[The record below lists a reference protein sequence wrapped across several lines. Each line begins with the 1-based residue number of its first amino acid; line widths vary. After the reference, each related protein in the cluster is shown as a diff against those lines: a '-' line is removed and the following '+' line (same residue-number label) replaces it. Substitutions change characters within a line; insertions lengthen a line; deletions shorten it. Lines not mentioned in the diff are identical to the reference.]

1 MSDLTPADQLPAA
14 QSPADD
20 RGAIDGERLFRTDDS
35 SRNNTVSFNPFAFRS
50 HRMSVAEIEAQLSEE
65 ERAGL
70 ELVRETGGIH
80 QSDFWK
86 ELDVSSR
93 QGSRIVETLAEYGLI
108 QREDAVYNGHNT
120 YFLSPAPRDLD
131 FTLLMAG
138 DMLSP
143 YIGEEDV
150 NARSDSFSQWI
161 MNLAYEEYD

>member
-1 MSDLTPADQLPAA
+1 
-14 QSPADD
+14 
-20 RGAIDGERLFRTDDS
+20 
-35 SRNNTVSFNPFAFRS
+35 
-50 HRMSVAEIEAQLSEE
+50 MSVSETEAELSED

-93 QGSRIVETLAEYGLI
+93 KGSRIVESLVEKGLVD
-108 QREDAVYNGHNT
+108 REDTIYNGHNT
-120 YFLSPAPRDLD
+120 YYITPIARDLD

-143 YIGEEDV
+143 FIGEDEVDP
-150 NARSDSFSQWI
+150 NSDAFSQWI
-161 MNLAYEEYD
+161 MNLAYEE